1 MDCRDEYTGE
11 VKALVE
17 EVLNVTEIVNVL
29 FTDWIHNNKNRKND
43 DKIKSVLS
51 MLCKYC
57 IYVEARARK
66 IKLQIEKDEGS
77 EIEYD
82 ISR

>member
-1 MDCRDEYTGE
+1 MKYADECMGE
-11 VKALVE
+11 VKALVD

-29 FTDWIHNNKNRKND
+29 RTDWLPNNEKGEND
-43 DKIKSVLS
+43 DKIKSVLN

-66 IKLQIEKDEGS
+66 IKNQIEKDEGV
-77 EIEYD
+77 ELEYD
-82 ISR
+82 I